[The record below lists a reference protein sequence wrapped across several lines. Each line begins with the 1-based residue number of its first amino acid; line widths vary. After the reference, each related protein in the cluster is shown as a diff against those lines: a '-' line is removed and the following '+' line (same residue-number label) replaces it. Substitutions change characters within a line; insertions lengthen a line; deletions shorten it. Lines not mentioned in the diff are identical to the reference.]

1 MERSWRAPWRLQWVL
16 MWYVFVRNCCDGY
29 IKSSGL
35 LFYEYF
41 IIKFKK
47 EGKKEKEKEKVPAKA
62 DRPMRG

>member
-1 MERSWRAPWRLQWVL
+1 